1 MSNVL
6 IKGAIE
12 AVRDRVQST
21 SASAT
26 AEDLAYLGT
35 ALERIG
41 GKATVLEVVEV
52 ADAKLGEMTAAMNAL
67 SDQQDARLLARGD
80 AQDARLVSQGDTQVA
95 RVTAEGDLQV
105 SVLQSF
111 SPNGVQRI
119 TLNPGQIVDIT
130 LAAGRHVVVGCSQ
143 IGSAVRLPDAT
154 TLEIGRSR
162 LTLALAPESFPVGV
176 LDASGRVIGQ
186 LEPGDL
192 VECHLLDNSSTA
204 GEWDY
209 TGNLLPCWIAA
220 SVDFQLLHNTQST
233 MGFAS
238 RYLYYGRD
246 TSNFP
251 FIQSVSFSGDSIV
264 VSPMVVLSATG
275 GEDVAQIIEID
286 ANRYLVRF
294 GNTKLRVIDFSNPA
308 TPVVGATVTL
318 GNNPWRIDRFGT
330 REAWAALRIDTANA
344 KIYAT
349 PIHLSGTTLTL
360 GSEVQGTIFCTN
372 WHSITYA
379 FALSDSALGILIQCN
394 NSSDNWYRL
403 SGIRLMRNAD
413 GSLTFGTAVQNPANT
428 NTGSTS
434 NQYQAFHLGGNV
446 ALVFYM
452 DSSQRIRTSVCTFD
466 ATSSYSTDVLMNQ
479 TTGTWGYTV
488 TQLGERRFYLSNNNQ
503 YALAGQV
510 VDVTAVGNAIVQGA
524 VLSLSVWSNVNTN
537 VAQIDEGRLLLYAS
551 NEAYALVAVAADGA
565 QTVLQS
571 SFASNGARNP
581 ILAGNGWGH
590 WGVYALANYRHAFY
604 LVSNYS
610 SSSPYSQTLYRV
622 EISNDQLKAV
632 PIANSE
638 GGSINVSSWSA
649 NRPLMLYGGPAR
661 RYGIAVGTRMRF
673 GVDRS
678 LLFYEFLARLS
689 DRQALGRSYL
699 GYGSS
704 ANDLRMRH
712 FLLKFAE
719 A

>member
-1 MSNVL
+1 MANVL
-6 IKGAIE
+6 IKSAIE

-26 AEDLAYLGT
+26 AEELAYLGT

-52 ADAKLGEMTAAMNAL
+52 ADAKLGEMTVAMNAL
-67 SDQQDARLLARGD
+67 SDQQDARLLARGN
-80 AQDARLVSQGDTQVA
+80 AQDARLVSQGDTQEA

-119 TLNPGQIVDIT
+119 TLNPGQVLDFT

-143 IGSAVRLPDAT
+143 IGAAVCLPDAT

-192 VECHLLDNSSTA
+192 VECHLLDNSSAA

-220 SVDFQLLHNTQST
+220 STDFQLLHNSQST
-233 MGFAS
+233 MGFAT

-246 TSNFP
+246 TSNYP
-251 FIQSVSFSGDSIV
+251 FIQSVSVSGDSIV

-275 GEDVAQIIEID
+275 GEDIAQIIEVD

-294 GNTKLRVIDFSNPA
+294 GNTKLRVIDFTDPA

-318 GNNPWRIDRFGT
+318 GSNPWRLDRFGT
-330 REAWAALRIDTANA
+330 REAWAALRIDSATS
-344 KIYAT
+344 KIYAV
-349 PIHLSGTTLTL
+349 PINLSGTTLSL

-379 FALSDSALGILIQCN
+379 FALSDSTLGILIQCN

-434 NQYQAFHLGGNV
+434 NQYQAFHLGGNA

-488 TQLGERRFYLSNNNQ
+488 TPLGERRFYLSNNNQ
-503 YALAGQV
+503 SALAGQV

-524 VLSLSVWSNVNTN
+524 VLTLSAGNTLHTN
-537 VAQIDEGRLLLYAS
+537 VAQLGEGRVLLYGS
-551 NEAYALVAVAADGA
+551 NEYFALVALAADGA

-571 SFASNGARNP
+571 SFTGGTRNP
-581 ILAGNGWGH
+581 MLGGNGWGN
-590 WGVYALANYRHAFY
+590 WGVYALPNYRHAFY
-604 LVSNYS
+604 FISNS
-610 SSSPYSQTLYRV
+610 GTAPYSQTLYRV
-622 EISNDQLKAV
+622 AVSNEQLKAV
-632 PIANSE
+632 PIANSDN
-638 GGSINVSSWSA
+638 GSINVMAWQAS
-649 NRPLMLYGGPAR
+649 RPLMLTGHPAR

-678 LLFYEFLARLS
+678 LIFYEFLTRLS

-704 ANDLRMRH
+704 ANELRLRH